1 MSAIAEQRAAQF
13 QELRPLLFSIAYRIL
28 SSVGDAEDVVQD
40 AWLTFEQEP
49 QVRSAKA
56 FLSTVVTRAAINTL
70 KSARVRREAYVGD
83 WMPEPLL
90 EDPYQDPQRSAE
102 LADSLSMAALLLLER
117 LSPLERAAYVLR
129 EVFAYDYAEIA
140 TLLDRG
146 EPACRQ
152 LVARAGKHMDKGRT
166 RFTADRAERDELAER
181 FFDALRAG
189 DVDGLRRLLT
199 ADAQLTGDGGGRVPN
214 LPHAVVG
221 ADKVSRVATTAFAE
235 VDEAGGT
242 LEVVRI
248 NGQPGGLLRDREGRV
263 VTVIALD
270 IVHGGVQAVRA
281 INNPDKLSH
290 LGEVTPT
297 QSFVQEMKAAR
308 RRRREEGVDE

>member
-1 MSAIAEQRAAQF
+1 MTTISDQRVAEF

-28 SSVGDAEDVVQD
+28 GSVGEAEDVVQD
-40 AWLTFEQEP
+40 AWLTFENEP
-49 QVRSAKA
+49 EVRSAKA

-129 EVFAYDYAEIA
+129 EVFAYDYAEVA
-140 TLLDRG
+140 TLLGRA

-152 LVARAGKHMDKGRT
+152 LVGRAKRHMETGRV
-166 RFTADRAERDELAER
+166 RFEVDRAQRDELAER

-189 DVDGLRRLLT
+189 EVESLRQLLT
-199 ADAQLTGDGGGRVPN
+199 SDAQLAGDGGGRAPN
-214 LPHAVVG
+214 LPHTVAG
-221 ADKVSRVATTAFAE
+221 ADKVARVALAAYTDVAE
-235 VDEAGGT
+235 LGGT
-242 LEVVRI
+242 LDIVTI
-248 NGQPGGLLRDREGRV
+248 NGQPGGVLRDRAGRII
-263 VTVIALD
+263 TVIALEVLD
-270 IVHGGVQAVRA
+270 GGVQTVRA
-281 INNPDKLSH
+281 ISNPDKLAH
-290 LGEVTPT
+290 LGEVAPT
-297 QSFVQEMKAAR
+297 ESLAQELKAMRRDRREGR
-308 RRRREEGVDE
+308 RR

>member
-1 MSAIAEQRAAQF
+1 MSTTAEQRAVEF
-13 QELRPLLFSIAYRIL
+13 EELRPLLFSIAYRIL
-28 SSVGDAEDVVQD
+28 SSVSDAEDVVQD

-56 FLSTVVTRAAINTL
+56 FLSTVVTRTAINTL

-140 TLLDRG
+140 TLLEREDA
-146 EPACRQ
+146 ACRQ
-152 LVARAGKHMDKGRT
+152 LVARARRHMQTART
-166 RFTADRAERDELAER
+166 RFTADRSQREELAEH

-199 ADAQLTGDGGGRVPN
+199 DDAQLTGDSGGRAPN
-214 LPHAVVG
+214 LPHVVAG
-221 ADKVSRVATTAFAE
+221 ADNVSRVAATALTDVA
-235 VDEAGGT
+235 EAGGT
-242 LEVVRI
+242 LDVVTI
-248 NGQPGGLLRDREGRV
+248 NGQPGGLLRDRDGRI

-270 IVHGGVQAVRA
+270 IIGGGVQTVRA
-281 INNPDKLSH
+281 ITNPEKLAH

-297 QSFVQEMKAAR
+297 QSFAHELKSAR
-308 RRRREEGVDE
+308 RRRRGEEQS